1 MSGYNEQN
9 PSKKAKHNSVTVD
22 DSEQTL
28 LLLAAATS
36 TDISLS
42 SNASTTIETVI
53 PNTPQLAR
61 LQTQVAQ
68 ETILLENTYLVDTYA
83 TEVYGEYNYDLD
95 ACDFDIQQPP
105 EPQNYDQLPFLMPP
119 KRPVKAKA
127 ITVPGTKVSKRK
139 TTPTTS
145 TAASKTRTTTAKIKE
160 KAVKLV
166 AETTK
171 NICACERESAANHY
185 NLKPRLT
192 CLLQHLEVFLASRQ
206 FTLSAEA
213 KIQIARCDDFRALDL
228 ATVLFGNPHNNNRK
242 RTTFHYED
250 EDEPEDRFKPKE
262 DRHESTSNNSGSKHR
277 IVSLTEEICQRRILL
292 TFMQKYQKTHPQ
304 ALIDGPSIQ
313 DYRLYHAFFESL

>member
-1 MSGYNEQN
+1 MYTYIYMSEHNEQKS
-9 PSKKAKHNSVTVD
+9 SKKAKHNSVTVD
-22 DSEQTL
+22 DSEQSL
-28 LLLAAATS
+28 LLLATS
-36 TDISLS
+36 TGISEET
-42 SNASTTIETVI
+42 AIETAT
-53 PNTPQLAR
+53 PNTSSLTR

-68 ETILLENTYLVDTYA
+68 ETILLENTFLVDTYA
-83 TEVYGEYNYDLD
+83 AEVYGEYNYDLD

-119 KRPVKAKA
+119 KRIAKTKAA
-127 ITVPGTKVSKRK
+127 TAPGTKVAKRK
-139 TTPTTS
+139 TTPATS
-145 TAASKTRTTTAKIKE
+145 IATSKTRTTTAKIKE
-160 KAVKLV
+160 KAIKLV

-171 NICACERESAANHY
+171 NICACERESAANHF

-242 RTTFHYED
+242 RTTFYYDD
-250 EDEPEDRFKPKE
+250 EDEPEDRFKPKD
-262 DRHESTSNNSGSKHR
+262 DRHEATPSNIAGKHR

-304 ALIDGPSIQ
+304 VLIDGPSTQ